1 VYSHI
6 QCSEEGYA
14 ENSPADKEITQYQAH
29 TRAWMS
35 FLCCL
40 ALNYLS
46 LNPPTEA
53 LRISGILRPR
63 PV

>member
-1 VYSHI
+1 MYSHI

-35 FLCCL
+35 FLC
-40 ALNYLS
+40 LS
-46 LNPPTEA
+46 CTQLPKLKSPN
-53 LRISGILRPR
+53 
-63 PV
+63 